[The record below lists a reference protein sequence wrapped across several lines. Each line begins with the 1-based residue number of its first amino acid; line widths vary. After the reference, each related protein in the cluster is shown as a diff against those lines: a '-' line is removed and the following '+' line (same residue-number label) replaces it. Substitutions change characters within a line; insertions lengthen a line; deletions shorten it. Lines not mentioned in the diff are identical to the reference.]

1 MSKKR
6 GSGFGI
12 IGLGRFGMALARQ
25 LAEVGAD
32 VVVIDG
38 DESKLRQIRSYV
50 QEAFRVGKLTKEAL
64 EETGI
69 GECETV
75 IVCIGEKIDVSLL
88 TTLNVLNL
96 GVSRV
101 ISKADSVEHGM
112 ILERIGAE
120 VVRPELETA
129 TRLAAVLLGSKAL
142 DFMRLNDNHV
152 VSEIK
157 AGVHLAGSNL
167 NDLPLERYG
176 LKLVALEKEPDCTIT
191 ELEEDYVME
200 AEDALVVL
208 GKFEDVERFE
218 RRIVRE
224 GKDG

>member
-1 MSKKR
+1 M
-6 GSGFGI
+6 
-12 IGLGRFGMALARQ
+12 
-25 LAEVGAD
+25 
-32 VVVIDG
+32 
-38 DESKLRQIRSYV
+38 
-50 QEAFRVGKLTKEAL
+50 
-64 EETGI
+64 
-69 GECETV
+69 

>member
-1 MSKKR
+1 
-6 GSGFGI
+6 
-12 IGLGRFGMALARQ
+12 MALARQ
-25 LAEVGAD
+25 LAEAGAD